1 MLNLK
6 KFLVNSESEVLMKFF
21 RKLKNKYY
29 LFSLKRNNI
38 NSGFG
43 KINQKIKVWNSGQI
57 QIGNN
62 FSIGYYRGGGFD
74 GRSTE
79 LQTRDREAILRI
91 GDNFQSNNGLFIC
104 CLKKIIIGD
113 DCLIGSNVTIM
124 NHNAHGVN
132 PLKRKTSQGTP
143 HDIVIENNVWIGN
156 GVTILGGTFIGE
168 NSIVSVGSVVKGSFP
183 SNVIIQGNPAVIVKS
198 IEKN

>member
-1 MLNLK
+1 M
-6 KFLVNSESEVLMKFF
+6 
-21 RKLKNKYY
+21 
-29 LFSLKRNNI
+29 
-38 NSGFG
+38 
-43 KINQKIKVWNSGQI
+43 
-57 QIGNN
+57 
-62 FSIGYYRGGGFD
+62 D
-74 GRSTE
+74 
-79 LQTRDREAILRI
+79 
-91 GDNFQSNNGLFIC
+91 
-104 CLKKIIIGD
+104 
-113 DCLIGSNVTIM
+113 
-124 NHNAHGVN
+124 HNAHGVN